1 MQEHI
6 LAMVITCLRVR
17 DWDAN
22 FENNR
27 TRELKEMTW
36 FKAPN
41 SYDGDGFTEL
51 IEHENG
57 ASHYGAWMVILGIA
71 SKCDPRGTLLR
82 CIAGGQKVAHD
93 ERSFA
98 RISRIPVNVFA
109 EAIPRLL
116 SIGWLERISF
126 NGQEFTSI
134 PQVGAMLGAITSQE
148 CDDVVTPRACAGA
161 LARTEGKGREGKEK
175 KGRERIAAFAACD
188 VVVPSEMDTPEVR
201 QALSDWLTHKESL
214 RQKYQSAESVA
225 KIFKRFK
232 SAVEFVEA
240 VDHSI
245 ACNYRGIY
253 SPGLKQPGTESDATP
268 VCRVPSDEELAVWK
282 P

>member
-1 MQEHI
+1 
-6 LAMVITCLRVR
+6 MVITCLRVR
-17 DWDAN
+17 DWGTN

-93 ERSFA
+93 ERSFS
-98 RISRIPVNVFA
+98 RISRIPEKVFC
-109 EAIPRLL
+109 EVIPRLL

-126 NGQEFTSI
+126 DGQEFTSI
-134 PQVGAMLGAITSQE
+134 PQEGATLGATSSQE
-148 CDDVVTPRACAGA
+148 GDDVVTPRACAGA
-161 LARTEGKGREGKEK
+161 LARTEWKGREGKGK
-175 KGRERIAAFAACD
+175 KGRERSAAFAACD
-188 VVVPSEMDTPEVR
+188 VVVPSDMDVPEVR
-201 QALSDWLTHKESL
+201 QALTDWLAHKDSL
-214 RQKYQSAESVA
+214 RQKYQSPESVA
-225 KIFKRFK
+225 RLFKKFK
-232 SAVEFVEA
+232 TSSEFIEA

-245 ACNYRGIY
+245 ACNYRGVFA
-253 SPGLKQPGTESDATP
+253 PGSKLPATQQPP
-268 VCRVPSDEELAVWK
+268 QQQMCRVPTDEELAAWN
-282 P
+282 PYAND